1 MPLTYAIGDVH
12 GRRDLL
18 AALLAAIGEDAAG
31 RDARIVFLGDIIDRG
46 PESRQSLD
54 LVIRTLETWPGS
66 RLIQGNHEEFLL
78 TFLDAASPED
88 RQAAARRWLP
98 NGGIETLRSYGFAE
112 TEPLDDIAGRLAAE
126 FPAHIT
132 TLRHAEWMVETGHYA
147 LVHGGVDPD
156 LPLAAQDPKT
166 TRWIRDRFL
175 SFRGP
180 LPKIVV
186 HGHTMTESSLPE
198 LHSNRIALD
207 TGAVHSGHLTCAVFD
222 GDAPP
227 RFLATDDH
235 GPAVEV
241 DEIRPLDCRSR
252 DQR

>member
-1 MPLTYAIGDVH
+1 MSLTYAIGDVH

-18 AALLAAIGEDAAG
+18 EALLAAIRDDARG

-54 LVIRTLETWPGS
+54 LVIRTLETRPGS

-78 TFLDAASPED
+78 TFLDAASPEE
-88 RQAAARRWLP
+88 RQVAARRWLP
-98 NGGIETLRSYGFAE
+98 NGGTETLRSYGFAD
-112 TEPLDDIAGRLAAE
+112 TDPFDDIAQSLAAE

-132 TLRHAEWMVETGHYA
+132 ALRHAGWMVETDRYVM
-147 LVHGGVDPD
+147 VHGGIDPD
-156 LPLAAQDPKT
+156 LPLAAQDPVT

-175 SFRGP
+175 RFQGP

-198 LHSNRIALD
+198 LHNNRIALD

-235 GPAVEV
+235 GPAIEV
-241 DEIRPLDCRSR
+241 GEIRPLDYRSHANR
-252 DQR
+252 